1 MRSIETA
8 LGYSCINVDMQR
20 VLYPTSDKDDWTKLS
35 KKLSSYLNTYW
46 AVYRHAFD
54 QTDIS
59 HTDIRTRQFLSVNYK
74 VYRYNDTI
82 NLSVTNLHGSASFVL
97 NLSNEKIT
105 AITGGTF
112 QKIEHNRYRI
122 TVTDPDVIIDVSSD
136 TDWRDK

>member
-46 AVYRHAFD
+46 SVYRNAFE

-82 NLSVTNLHGSASFVL
+82 NLSVTNLRGSASFVL

>member
-46 AVYRHAFD
+46 AVYRNALN

-59 HTDIRTRQFLSVNYK
+59 HTDIRTRQFLSVN
-74 VYRYNDTI
+74 
-82 NLSVTNLHGSASFVL
+82 L
-97 NLSNEKIT
+97 
-105 AITGGTF
+105 
-112 QKIEHNRYRI
+112 
-122 TVTDPDVIIDVSSD
+122 
-136 TDWRDK
+136 